1 MHQDDTAREK
11 SGTVPDAELKRIE
24 EERIIYA
31 RLHAITGNFIVVYVV
46 DPETDGYREF
56 SATDSYVETF
66 AQAKDGT
73 DFFGTVREA
82 ARRHNHPEDL
92 DRFLSVFTKDNI
104 LTTIRNNGL
113 FTLVYRLMMEE
124 PDPQAAL
131 DNYRE
136 ILTRVCSRES
146 YDEFL
151 HSGFE
156 VVFRDENRS
165 QEETVLLAERIFGI
179 S

>member
-1 MHQDDTAREK
+1 
-11 SGTVPDAELKRIE
+11 
-24 EERIIYA
+24 
-31 RLHAITGNFIVVYVV
+31 
-46 DPETDGYREF
+46 
-56 SATDSYVETF
+56 
-66 AQAKDGT
+66 
-73 DFFGTVREA
+73 
-82 ARRHNHPEDL
+82 
-92 DRFLSVFTKDNI
+92 
-104 LTTIRNNGL
+104 
-113 FTLVYRLMMEE
+113 MMEE